1 MPTMILVE
9 DESFERASLKNCI
22 NWDMIGVRII
32 GEAENGSQGLAM
44 VMNLHPDIVLT
55 DVKMPVM
62 NGIEMARQIR
72 RLAPET
78 KILFLSSY
86 DDFEYA
92 QQAIDL
98 NISAYVTKPVNEI
111 ELLRLVKRT
120 VDEITDKE
128 LEKKLLNKIKSDY
141 AANLNLARQA
151 FINRVLAGM
160 PVNRENARNLDLEW
174 LCESTGSYCILLS
187 FYEKEKVQTVEENID
202 TLNRHCLQICGMV
215 TNTCIHSGVL
225 ITIACFPEEAGEDV
239 IKELKQALTHFFE
252 KIGCSVTR
260 IEAACNHGKNITL
273 TELYEEILKKSTNTG
288 AIFVPEMPAKKKSK
302 QQIVEEIEKIIRT
315 QYSSPLTIESI
326 AKMLH
331 FTPNYIGTVFKLVKK
346 ISINRYLTNVRIE
359 KAEELLKDNK
369 YTINDIAI
377 MCGYNDISYFHTIFK
392 KEKGI
397 TPSEYRR
404 RYANG

>member
-1 MPTMILVE
+1 MILVE

-22 NWDMIGVRII
+22 DWDMIGVRII

-72 RLAPET
+72 KLAPET

-86 DDFEYA
+86 DDFEHA

-98 NISAYVTKPVNEI
+98 NISAYVTKPVNEM
-111 ELLRLVKRT
+111 ELLRLVKRS

-128 LEKKLLNKIKSDY
+128 LEKKLLNKIKNDY
-141 AANLNLARQA
+141 AASLYLARQA

-160 PVNRENARNLDLEW
+160 PVNREDARNLDLEW
-174 LCESTGSYCILLS
+174 LYDSSGSCCILLS
-187 FYEKEKVQTVEENID
+187 FYEKEKVQTVEANID
-202 TLNRHCLQICGMV
+202 TLNRRCLQICSMV
-215 TNTCIHSGVL
+215 TNACIHSGVL
-225 ITIACFPEEAGEDV
+225 ITVACFSEEAEKAV
-239 IKELKQALTHFFE
+239 IEELKRALIQFFIE
-252 KIGCSVTR
+252 TGCSAPR

-273 TELYEEILKKSTNTG
+273 SELYEEILKRSTNTG
-288 AIFVPEMPAKKKSK
+288 SIYVPEMTAKKKSK
-302 QQIVEEIEKIIRT
+302 QQIVEEIERIIST

-359 KAEELLKDNK
+359 KAEELLRDNN
-369 YTINDIAI
+369 YSINDIAI
-377 MCGYNDISYFHTIFK
+377 MCGYNDITYFHTIFK
-392 KEKGI
+392 KETGI

-404 RYANG
+404 RYANR